1 VTASGL
7 GDPTYVLTG
16 WIGEGRLGEDD
27 RLTARLIERIRVGEP
42 VRAAE
47 TARAVA
53 GSQEAA
59 VTRRLG
65 PSHTDPRDIEL
76 ATRVDAFRFAMEAR
90 QRADGLELTAHP
102 R

>member
-1 VTASGL
+1 MTASGL